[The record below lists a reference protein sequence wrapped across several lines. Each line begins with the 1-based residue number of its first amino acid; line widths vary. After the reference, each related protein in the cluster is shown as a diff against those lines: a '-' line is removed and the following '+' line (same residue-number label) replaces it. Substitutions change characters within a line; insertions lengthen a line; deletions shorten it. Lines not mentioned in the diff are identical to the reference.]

1 MVLRIVVGLALTAVA
16 FAVAGRRLWWLKRL
30 ALTGQPA
37 PERIEAAR
45 NLVGRH
51 ARAEEIA
58 TAILFLLGPAS
69 SWINGTEIVADGG
82 LTALREAAAA

>member
-1 MVLRIVVGLALTAVA
+1 LLPGFRESMGA
-16 FAVAGRRLWWLKRL
+16 
-30 ALTGQPA
+30 
-37 PERIEAAR
+37 ERIEAAR

-58 TAILFLLGPAS
+58 TAILFLLGPDS

-82 LTALREAAAA
+82 LTALREAAVA